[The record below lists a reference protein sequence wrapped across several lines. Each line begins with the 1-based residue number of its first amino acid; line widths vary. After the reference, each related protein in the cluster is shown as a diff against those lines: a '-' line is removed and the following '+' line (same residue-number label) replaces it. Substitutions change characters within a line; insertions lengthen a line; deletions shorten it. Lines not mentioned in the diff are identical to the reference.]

1 MPLDQGQQDALR
13 ELERTTLKAIYGEI
27 TEQDVKRGTGLI
39 SNIFAAANA
48 VGGTFAPEF
57 FSKVFKNTEQARL
70 NLGLFNLMAV
80 SALAVNPRLA
90 VYDIQRVEKILP
102 KPTRLLTNPAS
113 EAEMF
118 QKLVRT
124 MELQRARLL
133 EAIRMGDAAA
143 LDNLSGTMKK
153 VKELDNILQMVRIS
167 PDPANM
173 TLEEAMTKTE
183 SKYE

>member
-1 MPLDQGQQDALR
+1 
-13 ELERTTLKAIYGEI
+13 
-27 TEQDVKRGTGLI
+27 
-39 SNIFAAANA
+39 
-48 VGGTFAPEF
+48 
-57 FSKVFKNTEQARL
+57 
-70 NLGLFNLMAV
+70 MAV

-102 KPTRLLTNPAS
+102 KPTRLLTNPES
-113 EAEMF
+113 EAQMF